1 MQRTLSDRSALC
13 LLIERKNGCGKKCKY
28 EYKYRMG
35 GKTLCALYA
44 KENSFGFMVILGEGE
59 RNKFEMQRELFS
71 KGVQALYDE
80 ATTYHDGKWL
90 MFELKCTGL
99 FGDIERLLQIKRKP
113 DRKTVVY

>member
-1 MQRTLSDRSALC
+1 
-13 LLIERKNGCGKKCKY
+13 
-28 EYKYRMG
+28 MG

-80 ATTYHDGKWL
+80 ATTYHNGKWI
-90 MFELKCTGL
+90 MFELKSSGL

>member
-44 KENSFGFMVILGEGE
+44 KENSFGFMIILGEGE
-59 RNKFEMQRELFS
+59 RNKFEMQRE
-71 KGVQALYDE
+71 
-80 ATTYHDGKWL
+80 
-90 MFELKCTGL
+90 L